1 MHLVDLA
8 GSEKIYKYETN
19 ATTIKESK
27 NINLSLLNLTKVIL
41 SLEQK
46 SSKSNTHVPYR
57 DSVLTMFLKNCFEN
71 GSAVSMIFTL
81 NFEKAHLDESV
92 STLKFAMR
100 CRNIKITHRGIENT
114 TKGTGSYENA
124 IKKIDI
130 LNKWV

>member
-1 MHLVDLA
+1 MLHLVDLA

-19 ATTIKESK
+19 PTTIKESK

-46 SSKSNTHVPYR
+46 ASKSNMHVPYR

-71 GSAVSMIFTL
+71 GSAISMIFTL
-81 NFEKAHLDESV
+81 NFEKAHIEESI

-100 CRNIKITHRGIENT
+100 CRNIKITQKSLEKV
-114 TKGTGSYENA
+114 TKGISNSDNA
-124 IKKIDI
+124 SKKVDI
-130 LNKWV
+130 LNK